1 MKPRTV
7 LALALGVGLGL
18 AAAVLV
24 LDPPFGWFGDDPAPQ
39 AATVAGHTTDTVVYT
54 CGMHPDV
61 IRHAPG
67 TCPICAMRLVRKTDV
82 ETDADGVR
90 VSQRFL
96 QNFAVRTAPVARRDL
111 PISIRTVGV
120 LAHNEEKVYS
130 VNTKFEGWIES
141 ARVNNIGE
149 FVTAGDPLFDI
160 YSPQL
165 VTTAREYLAAMDYVA
180 RLERDQA
187 YPEAVQRA
195 RSLLAAA
202 RERLTYWDMST
213 AQIDALAAAKS
224 APRTITFHSPASGVV
239 VDKMGDSLDGMKLG
253 PGMTVLKIADHTT
266 LWAEAD
272 FYEEDLRHVHVG
284 SRATITTAAFPG
296 RRWEGGLLF
305 FRSGLDA
312 ETRTL
317 TAFIDVANADLV
329 LRPRM
334 YVDVVLHVD
343 DLPDAITIPAESV
356 LHSGERTVAI
366 IARDDGAFEPR
377 EVELGVRSG
386 ESQQVTAGLAMGER
400 VVVSSQFLIDSE
412 SNLRAAIGQLLR
424 GNGQEPSAGERE
436 GPAPREQKPAASM
449 PHNH

>member
-1 MKPRTV
+1 MKLRTI
-7 LALALGVGLGL
+7 LILGVGAGLGV

-24 LDPPFGWFGDDPAPQ
+24 LNPPSAVFGDDPAPHTS
-39 AATVAGHTTDTVVYT
+39 TVAEAEVDATLYT

-61 IRHAPG
+61 IRHEPG
-67 TCPICAMRLVRKTDV
+67 TCPICGMRLVRKTDA
-82 ETDADGVR
+82 DAEADDGGVR
-90 VSQRFL
+90 VSQQFL
-96 QNFAVRTAPVARRDL
+96 QNFAVRTAPVERRDL
-111 PISIRTVGV
+111 PISIRTVGE

-141 ARVNNIGE
+141 ARVNNVGE
-149 FVTAGDPLFDI
+149 FVTAGDPLFEI

-165 VTTAREYLAAMDYVA
+165 VTTAREFLAAMDYLA

-195 RSLLAAA
+195 RSLLDAA
-202 RERLTYWDMST
+202 RERLAYWDMT
-213 AQIDALAAAKS
+213 AAQIDALAAAKS

-284 SRATITTAAFPG
+284 SRATITAAAFPE
-296 RRWEGGLLF
+296 RRWEGSILF
-305 FRSGLDA
+305 FRSAVNA

-317 TAFIDVANADLV
+317 TAFIEVDNDDLV

-366 IARDDGAFEPR
+366 VARADGAFEPR
-377 EVELGVRSG
+377 EVELGIRSA
-386 ESQQVTAGLAMGER
+386 ELQQVTAGLSVGEQ

-424 GNGQEPSAGERE
+424 GDNGQGAT
-436 GPAPREQKPAASM
+436 M
-449 PHNH
+449 PHHNH

>member
-1 MKPRTV
+1 MKLRTK
-7 LALALGVGLGL
+7 LILGVGTGLGV

-24 LDPPFGWFGDDPAPQ
+24 LNPPSAWFGEPPAPRPT
-39 AATVAGHTTDTVVYT
+39 TVAEAEVDASLYT
-54 CGMHPDV
+54 CGMHPEV
-61 IRHAPG
+61 IRHEPG
-67 TCPICAMRLVRKTDV
+67 TCPICGMRLVRKT
-82 ETDADGVR
+82 ETEPEAEGVR
-90 VSQRFL
+90 VSQQFL
-96 QNFAVRTAPVARRDL
+96 QNFAVRTAPVERRDL
-111 PISIRTVGV
+111 PISIRTVGE
-120 LAHNEEKVYS
+120 LAHNEEKVFS

-141 ARVNNIGE
+141 ARVNNVGE
-149 FVTAGDPLFDI
+149 FVTAGDPLFEI

-165 VTTAREYLAAMDYVA
+165 VTTAREFLAAMDYVA

-195 RSLLAAA
+195 KSLLDAA
-202 RERLTYWDMST
+202 RERLAYWDMSA

-284 SRATITTAAFPG
+284 SRATITAAAFPE
-296 RRWEGGLLF
+296 RRWEGSVLF
-305 FRSGLDA
+305 FRSA
-312 ETRTL
+312 VNPETRTL
-317 TAFIDVANADLV
+317 TAFIEVANDDLV

-334 YVDVVLHVD
+334 YVDVVLHVE
-343 DLPDAITIPAESV
+343 DLPDATTIPAESV

-366 IARDDGAFEPR
+366 VARADGAFEPR
-377 EVELGVRSG
+377 EVELGIRSG
-386 ESQQVTAGLAMGER
+386 DLQQVTAGVDVGER

-424 GNGQEPSAGERE
+424 GDAEEPSATM
-436 GPAPREQKPAASM
+436 S
-449 PHNH
+449 HHHH

>member
-1 MKPRTV
+1 MKLRTMGF
-7 LALALGVGLGL
+7 LGLGAGLGVG
-18 AAAVLV
+18 AAVLI
-24 LDPPFGWFGDDPAPQ
+24 LNPPSWWFAERDAPQ
-39 AATVAGHTTDTVVYT
+39 PTTDVDASMDAALYT

-61 IRHAPG
+61 IRHGPG
-67 TCPICAMRLVRKTDV
+67 TCPICGMRLVRKTDA
-82 ETDADGVR
+82 EADTGGVR
-90 VSQRFL
+90 VSQQFL
-96 QNFAVRTAPVARRDL
+96 QNFAVRTAPVERRDL
-111 PISIRTVGV
+111 PISIRTVGE
-120 LAHNEEKVYS
+120 LAHNEEKVFS

-141 ARVNNIGE
+141 AGVNNVGE
-149 FVTAGDPLFDI
+149 FVTAGDPLFEI

-165 VTTAREYLAAMDYVA
+165 VTTAREFLAAMDYVA

-195 RSLLAAA
+195 RSLLDAA
-202 RERLTYWDMST
+202 RERLSYWDMSA

-239 VDKMGDSLDGMKLG
+239 VDKMGDSLDGMKLS

-284 SRATITTAAFPG
+284 SRATITAAAFPE
-296 RRWEGGLLF
+296 RRWEGSILF
-305 FRSGLDA
+305 FRSAVNA

-317 TAFIDVANADLV
+317 TAFIEVANGDLV

-343 DLPDAITIPAESV
+343 DLTDVIAIPAESV
-356 LHSGERTVAI
+356 LHSGARTVAI
-366 IARDDGAFEPR
+366 VARTDGAFEPR
-377 EVELGVRSG
+377 EVELGIRSG
-386 ESQQVTAGLAMGER
+386 ELQQVTAGLAMGER

-424 GNGQEPSAGERE
+424 GD
-436 GPAPREQKPAASM
+436 EQAASAAM
-449 PHNH
+449 PHHNH

>member
-1 MKPRTV
+1 MKLRTMIV
-7 LALALGVGLGL
+7 LGLLAGLGV
-18 AAAVLV
+18 AAVLV
-24 LDPPFGWFGDDPAPQ
+24 LNPPWAWFGDEPAPRT
-39 AATVAGHTTDTVVYT
+39 ATVAHHTTDAVVYT

-67 TCPICAMRLVRKTDV
+67 TCPICGMRLVRKR
-82 ETDADGVR
+82 DAEADDDGVR
-90 VSQRFL
+90 VSQQFL
-96 QNFAVRTAPVARRDL
+96 QNFAVRTAPVERRDM

-120 LAHNEEKVYS
+120 LAHNEEKVFS

-141 ARVNNIGE
+141 ARVNNVGE
-149 FVTAGDPLFDI
+149 FVTAGDPLFEI

-165 VTTAREYLAAMDYVA
+165 VTTAREFLAAMDYVA

-195 RSLLAAA
+195 TSLLDAA
-202 RERLTYWDMST
+202 RERLAYWDMSA

-272 FYEEDLRHVHVG
+272 FYEEDLRHVQVG
-284 SRATITTAAFPG
+284 SRATITAAAFPD
-296 RRWEGGLLF
+296 RRWEGGVLF
-305 FRSGLDA
+305 FRSAVNA

-317 TAFIDVANADLV
+317 TAFIEVANADLV

-343 DLPDAITIPAESV
+343 DLADAITIPAESI
-356 LHSGERTVAI
+356 LHSGERSVAI
-366 IARDDGAFEPR
+366 VARADGAYEPR

-386 ESQQVTAGLAMGER
+386 ELQQVTAGLATGER

-412 SNLRAAIGQLLR
+412 SNLRAATGQLLR
-424 GNGQEPSAGERE
+424 GDDEQGSA
-436 GPAPREQKPAASM
+436 ATM
-449 PHNH
+449 NHHHHH

>member
-1 MKPRTV
+1 MKLRTK
-7 LALALGVGLGL
+7 LILGVGTGLGV

-24 LDPPFGWFGDDPAPQ
+24 LNPPSAWFGAPPSPR
-39 AATVAGHTTDTVVYT
+39 ATTVAEAEVDASLYT

-61 IRHAPG
+61 IRHEPG
-67 TCPICAMRLVRKTDV
+67 TCPICGMRLVRKT
-82 ETDADGVR
+82 ETEADDSGVR
-90 VSQRFL
+90 VSQQFL
-96 QNFAVRTAPVARRDL
+96 QNFAVRTAPVERRDL
-111 PISIRTVGV
+111 PISIRTVGE
-120 LAHNEEKVYS
+120 LAHNEEKVFS

-141 ARVNNIGE
+141 ARVNNVGE
-149 FVTAGDPLFDI
+149 FVTAGDPLFEI

-165 VTTAREYLAAMDYVA
+165 VTTAREFLAAMDYVA

-187 YPEAVQRA
+187 YPEAVRRA
-195 RSLLAAA
+195 KSLLDAA
-202 RERLTYWDMST
+202 RERLTYWDMSA

-284 SRATITTAAFPG
+284 SRATITAAAFPE
-296 RRWEGGLLF
+296 RRWEGSILF
-305 FRSGLDA
+305 FRSAVNA

-317 TAFIDVANADLV
+317 TAFIEVANDDLV

-334 YVDVVLHVD
+334 YVDVVLHVE
-343 DLPDAITIPAESV
+343 DLPDATTIPAESV

-366 IARDDGAFEPR
+366 VARTDGAFEPR
-377 EVELGVRSG
+377 EVELGIQSG
-386 ESQQVTAGLAMGER
+386 EWQQVTSGLRVGER

-424 GNGQEPSAGERE
+424 GDGGE
-436 GPAPREQKPAASM
+436 APDAAMS
-449 PHNH
+449 HHHH

>member
-1 MKPRTV
+1 MKRRTMIV
-7 LALALGVGLGL
+7 LGLG
-18 AAAVLV
+18 AVSGVAAVLV
-24 LDPPFGWFGDDPAPQ
+24 LNPPWAWFGDEPTPR
-39 AATVAGHTTDTVVYT
+39 AATVTHHTADAVVYT

-67 TCPICAMRLVRKTDV
+67 TCPICGMRLVRKR
-82 ETDADGVR
+82 EAEADDGGVR
-90 VSQRFL
+90 VSQQFL
-96 QNFAVRTAPVARRDL
+96 QNFAVRTAPVERRDL

-141 ARVNNIGE
+141 ARVNNVGE
-149 FVTAGDPLFDI
+149 FVTAGDPLFEI

-165 VTTAREYLAAMDYVA
+165 VTTAREFLAAMDYVA

-195 RSLLAAA
+195 TSLLDAA
-202 RERLTYWDMST
+202 RERLTYWDMSA

-272 FYEEDLRHVHVG
+272 FYEEDLRHVRVG
-284 SRATITTAAFPG
+284 SRATITAAAFPG
-296 RRWEGGLLF
+296 RRWEGGVLF
-305 FRSGLDA
+305 FRSAVNA

-317 TAFIDVANADLV
+317 TAYIEVANADLV

-343 DLPDAITIPAESV
+343 DLAEAMTIPAESI

-366 IARDDGAFEPR
+366 VARDDGAFEPR
-377 EVELGVRSG
+377 EVELGIRSG
-386 ESQQVTAGLAMGER
+386 ELQQVTAGLAPGER

-412 SNLRAAIGQLLR
+412 SNLRAATGQLLR
-424 GNGQEPSAGERE
+424 GDDGQESA
-436 GPAPREQKPAASM
+436 AAM
-449 PHNH
+449 THHHHH

>member
-1 MKPRTV
+1 MKRRTK
-7 LALALGVGLGL
+7 LILGVGAGLGV

-24 LDPPFGWFGDDPAPQ
+24 LNPPSAWFGEPPVPR
-39 AATVAGHTTDTVVYT
+39 AAMVAEAEVDASLYT
-54 CGMHPDV
+54 CGMHPEV
-61 IRHAPG
+61 IRHEPG
-67 TCPICAMRLVRKTDV
+67 TCPICGMRLVRKT
-82 ETDADGVR
+82 ETEADDSGVR
-90 VSQRFL
+90 VSQQFL
-96 QNFAVRTAPVARRDL
+96 QNFAVRTAPVERRDL
-111 PISIRTVGV
+111 PISIRTVGE
-120 LAHNEEKVYS
+120 LAHNEEKVFS

-141 ARVNNIGE
+141 ARVNNVGE
-149 FVTAGDPLFDI
+149 FVTAGDPLFEI

-165 VTTAREYLAAMDYVA
+165 VTTAREFLAAMDYVA

-195 RSLLAAA
+195 KSLLDAA
-202 RERLTYWDMST
+202 RERLAYWDMSA

-239 VDKMGDSLDGMKLG
+239 VNKMGDSLDGMKLG

-284 SRATITTAAFPG
+284 SRATITSAAFPE
-296 RRWEGGLLF
+296 RRWEGSILF
-305 FRSGLDA
+305 FRSAVNA

-317 TAFIDVANADLV
+317 TAFIEVANDDLV

-343 DLPDAITIPAESV
+343 DFPDAITIPAESV

-366 IARDDGAFEPR
+366 VARDDGAFEPR
-377 EVELGVRSG
+377 EVELGIRSG
-386 ESQQVTAGLAMGER
+386 ELQQVTAGLATGER

-424 GNGQEPSAGERE
+424 GADGE
-436 GPAPREQKPAASM
+436 APAAAM
-449 PHNH
+449 PHHNH

>member
-1 MKPRTV
+1 MKLRTMGI
-7 LALALGVGLGL
+7 LGLGAGLGVG
-18 AAAVLV
+18 AAVLV
-24 LDPPFGWFGDDPAPQ
+24 LSPPAWFSEPPAPQ
-39 AATVAGHTTDTVVYT
+39 AATDADATMDAALYT

-61 IRHAPG
+61 IRHEPG
-67 TCPICAMRLVRKTDV
+67 TCPICGMRLVRKT
-82 ETDADGVR
+82 EPEADTGGVR
-90 VSQRFL
+90 VSQQFL
-96 QNFAVRTAPVARRDL
+96 QNFAVRTAPVERRDL
-111 PISIRTVGV
+111 PISIRTVGE
-120 LAHNEEKVYS
+120 LAHNEEKVFS

-141 ARVNNIGE
+141 AGVNNVGE
-149 FVTAGDPLFDI
+149 FVTAGDPLFEI

-165 VTTAREYLAAMDYVA
+165 VTTAREFLAAMDYVA

-195 RSLLAAA
+195 KSLLDAA
-202 RERLTYWDMST
+202 RERLAYWDMSA

-239 VDKMGDSLDGMKLG
+239 VDKMGDSLDGMKLA

-266 LWAEAD
+266 LWAKAD

-284 SRATITTAAFPG
+284 SSATITSAAFPE
-296 RRWEGGLLF
+296 RRWEGSILF
-305 FRSGLDA
+305 FRSAVNA

-317 TAFIDVANADLV
+317 TAFIEVANDDLV

-343 DLPDAITIPAESV
+343 DLPDVITIPAESV

-366 IARDDGAFEPR
+366 VARADGAFEPR
-377 EVELGVRSG
+377 EVELGIRSG
-386 ESQQVTAGLAMGER
+386 ELQQVYAGLAPGER

-424 GNGQEPSAGERE
+424 GDGEQ
-436 GPAPREQKPAASM
+436 APDAAM
-449 PHNH
+449 PHHHH

>member
-1 MKPRTV
+1 MKLRTM
-7 LALALGVGLGL
+7 LILGVGAGLGV

-24 LDPPFGWFGDDPAPQ
+24 LDPPFAWFGDDPAPR
-39 AATVAGHTTDTVVYT
+39 AATVAAAEVDASLYT
-54 CGMHPDV
+54 CGMHPEV
-61 IRHAPG
+61 IRHGPG
-67 TCPICAMRLVRKTDV
+67 TCPICGMRLVRKT
-82 ETDADGVR
+82 EPEADDDGGVR
-90 VSQRFL
+90 VSQQFL
-96 QNFAVRTAPVARRDL
+96 QNFAVRTAPVERRDL
-111 PISIRTVGV
+111 PISIRTVGE
-120 LAHNEEKVYS
+120 LAHNEEKVFS

-141 ARVNNIGE
+141 ARVNNVGE
-149 FVTAGDPLFDI
+149 FVTAGDPLFEI

-165 VTTAREYLAAMDYVA
+165 VTTAREFLAAMDYVA

-195 RSLLAAA
+195 RSLLDAA
-202 RERLTYWDMST
+202 RERLAYWDMT
-213 AQIDALAAAKS
+213 ATQIDALAAAKS

-284 SRATITTAAFPG
+284 SRATITAAAFPE
-296 RRWEGGLLF
+296 RRWEGSILF
-305 FRSGLDA
+305 FRSA
-312 ETRTL
+312 VNVETRTL
-317 TAFIDVANADLV
+317 TAFIEVANDDLV

-366 IARDDGAFEPR
+366 VARADGAFEPR
-377 EVELGVRSG
+377 EVELGIRSG
-386 ESQQVTAGLAMGER
+386 ELQEVTGGLAMGER

-424 GNGQEPSAGERE
+424 GDAEEEPG
-436 GPAPREQKPAASM
+436 AAM
-449 PHNH
+449 PHHHH

>member
-1 MKPRTV
+1 MKLRGM
-7 LALALGVGLGL
+7 LILGVGAGLGV

-24 LDPPFGWFGDDPAPQ
+24 LNPPSAWFGEPPAPR
-39 AATVAGHTTDTVVYT
+39 AATLAEAELDASLYT

-61 IRHAPG
+61 IRHGPG
-67 TCPICAMRLVRKTDV
+67 TCPICGMRLVRKTDV
-82 ETDADGVR
+82 QADDSGVR
-90 VSQRFL
+90 VSQQFL
-96 QNFAVRTAPVARRDL
+96 QNFAVRTAPVERRDL
-111 PISIRTVGV
+111 PISIRTVGE
-120 LAHNEEKVYS
+120 LAHNEEKVFS

-141 ARVNNIGE
+141 AGVNNVGE
-149 FVTAGDPLFDI
+149 FVTAGDPLFEI

-165 VTTAREYLAAMDYVA
+165 VTTAREFLAAMDYVA

-195 RSLLAAA
+195 RSLLDAA
-202 RERLTYWDMST
+202 RERLSYWDMSA

-284 SRATITTAAFPG
+284 SRATITAAAFPE
-296 RRWEGGLLF
+296 RRWEGSVLF
-305 FRSGLDA
+305 FRSAVNA

-317 TAFIDVANADLV
+317 TAFIEVANDDLV

-343 DLPDAITIPAESV
+343 DLADVITIPAESV

-366 IARDDGAFEPR
+366 IARADGAFEPR

-386 ESQQVTAGLAMGER
+386 ELQQVTAGLAMGEQ

-424 GNGQEPSAGERE
+424 GDEPTAG
-436 GPAPREQKPAASM
+436 GAM
-449 PHNH
+449 PHHHH

>member
-1 MKPRTV
+1 MKLRTMGF
-7 LALALGVGLGL
+7 LGLGAGLGVG
-18 AAAVLV
+18 AAVLV
-24 LDPPFGWFGDDPAPQ
+24 LNPPSWWFAERDAPKP
-39 AATVAGHTTDTVVYT
+39 TTDVDASMDAALYT

-61 IRHAPG
+61 IRHEPG
-67 TCPICAMRLVRKTDV
+67 SCPICGMRLVRKTQT
-82 ETDADGVR
+82 EADTGGVR
-90 VSQRFL
+90 VSQQFL
-96 QNFAVRTAPVARRDL
+96 QNFAVRTAPVERRDL
-111 PISIRTVGV
+111 PISIRTVGE
-120 LAHNEEKVYS
+120 LAHNEEKVFS

-141 ARVNNIGE
+141 ARVNNVGE
-149 FVTAGDPLFDI
+149 FVTAGDPLFEI

-165 VTTAREYLAAMDYVA
+165 VTTAREFLAAMDYVA

-195 RSLLAAA
+195 RSLLDAA
-202 RERLTYWDMST
+202 RERLSYWDMSA

-239 VDKMGDSLDGMKLG
+239 VDKMGDSLDGMKLS

-284 SRATITTAAFPG
+284 SRATITAAAFPE
-296 RRWEGGLLF
+296 RRWEGSILF
-305 FRSGLDA
+305 FRSAVNA

-317 TAFIDVANADLV
+317 TAFIEVANDDLV

-343 DLPDAITIPAESV
+343 DLTDVIAIPAESV
-356 LHSGERTVAI
+356 LHSGARTVAI
-366 IARDDGAFEPR
+366 VARNDGAFEPR
-377 EVELGVRSG
+377 EVELGIRSG
-386 ESQQVTAGLAMGER
+386 ELQQVTAGLAMGER

-424 GNGQEPSAGERE
+424 GDEQAAG
-436 GPAPREQKPAASM
+436 AAM
-449 PHNH
+449 PHHNH

>member
-1 MKPRTV
+1 MKLRV
-7 LALALGVGLGL
+7 IAILGIGIGLGV

-24 LDPPFGWFGDDPAPQ
+24 LGPPSAWFGDDPEPRTT
-39 AATVAGHTTDTVVYT
+39 TVADGTVDASLYT

-61 IRHAPG
+61 IRHEPG
-67 TCPICAMRLVRKTDV
+67 TCPICGMRLVRKTDV
-82 ETDADGVR
+82 PVDAGGVR
-90 VSQRFL
+90 VSQQFL
-96 QNFAVRTAPVARRDL
+96 QNFAVRTAPVERRDL

-120 LAHNEEKVYS
+120 LAHNEEKVFS

-141 ARVNNIGE
+141 ARVNNVGE
-149 FVTAGDPLFDI
+149 FVTAGDPLFEI

-165 VTTAREYLAAMDYVA
+165 VTTAREFLAAMDYVA

-195 RSLLAAA
+195 RSLLDAA
-202 RERLTYWDMST
+202 RERLAYWDMT
-213 AQIDALAAAKS
+213 AAQIDALAAAKS

-284 SRATITTAAFPG
+284 SRATITAAAFPE
-296 RRWEGGLLF
+296 RRWEGSVLF
-305 FRSGLDA
+305 FRSAVNA

-317 TAFIDVANADLV
+317 TAFIEVSNDDLA
-329 LRPRM
+329 LRPHM

-343 DLPDAITIPAESV
+343 DLSDVIAIPAESV

-366 IARDDGAFEPR
+366 VARADGAFEPR
-377 EVELGVRSG
+377 EVELGIRSG
-386 ESQQVTAGLAMGER
+386 ELQQVTSGLGVGER

-424 GNGQEPSAGERE
+424 GDGEQ
-436 GPAPREQKPAASM
+436 APDAAM
-449 PHNH
+449 PQHHH